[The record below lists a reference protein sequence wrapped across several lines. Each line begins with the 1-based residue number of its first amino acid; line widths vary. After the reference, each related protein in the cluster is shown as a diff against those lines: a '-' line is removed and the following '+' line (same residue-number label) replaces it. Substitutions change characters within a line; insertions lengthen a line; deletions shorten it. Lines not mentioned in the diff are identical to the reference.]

1 MKIRSPEQ
9 LFGVENTSRKLIVM
23 SHELITIKLQKSIPD
38 LSEFARKIKEAEF
51 DPERNRGVI
60 LKIPWGVILV
70 HARLVQLQ
78 QIRDLSKVNLLAT
91 FLHHVI
97 HSDKEMSF
105 ADWVRGLQ
113 GQEKGLSEDFIFNI
127 EKTKGEVA

>member
-23 SHELITIKLQKSIPD
+23 SHELITIKLRKTISD
-38 LSEFARKIKEAEF
+38 LSEFARKIREAEF

-60 LKIPWGVILV
+60 VKTRWGVILI

-91 FLHHVI
+91 FLHRAI
-97 HSDKEMSF
+97 HSDKEISF
-105 ADWVRGLQ
+105 FDWIH
-113 GQEKGLSEDFIFNI
+113 GLSLQKEGAAEDLMFNN
-127 EKTKGEVA
+127 EK